1 MFFGKFLIRD
11 FQRGNYQREK
21 PRLIKRLGAIDPSTQ
36 QLVLNVLAELFAE

>member
-21 PRLIKRLGAIDPSTQ
+21 PRLIKRLGAIDPSNQ
-36 QLVLNVLAELFAE
+36 QMVLNVLGAMFAE